1 MGNHKKSEVLTS
13 KHLSEITPLLKTS
26 NVKSKIAEIM
36 IGNPI
41 TKNEFLENLNKVLL
55 ICSIKAELSD
65 IELELI
71 KDTYRLK
78 YGDKLTSNEFLTAFQ
93 FNQSGLFTEW
103 KNEKGVSVN
112 RIEHF
117 QVFGIEFMTKVLD
130 KYLAERHIVELK
142 NLEKQIETT
151 QIALE
156 AHKKATQISTNNFLL
171 NQIIDDYYLLQKSI
185 PVDLTV
191 TFKDKFT
198 LFNELADIVIDD
210 EKIEICNE
218 ISISSAIRK
227 RSNRLTEIIYDE
239 MKFGERLA
247 LNREIEQL
255 KKGRWSDKIETE
267 LKLLFEFELY
277 KLELNSLPVE
287 FCEHVKSHLV

>member
-1 MGNHKKSEVLTS
+1 MVGK
-13 KHLSEITPLLKTS
+13 
-26 NVKSKIAEIM
+26 
-36 IGNPI
+36 PI
-41 TKNEFLENLNKVLL
+41 TKDEFLDNLNKVLL
-55 ICSIKAELSD
+55 ICSIKAELSY
-65 IELELI
+65 IEIELI

-93 FNQSGLFTEW
+93 FNQSGLFQEW
-103 KNEKGVSVN
+103 KNEKGVFVS
-112 RIEHF
+112 RFDHF

-130 KYLAERHIVELK
+130 KYLSERHIVELK

-156 AHKKATQISTNNFLL
+156 AHKKATQISTSNMLL
-171 NQIIDDYYLLQKSI
+171 NQIIDDYYLIQKSI
-185 PVDLTV
+185 PVYLSV

-198 LFNELADIVIDD
+198 LFNELTDIVISD
-210 EKIEICNE
+210 EKVEICNE
-218 ISISSAIRK
+218 IAISSAIQK
-227 RSNRLTEIIYDE
+227 RAKRITEIVYDE

-277 KLELNSLPVE
+277 KLELGSLPVE
-287 FCEHVKSHLV
+287 FCNHVKEHLV